1 MDPYYQDENV
11 TLFHGRALNVTRAMP
26 DESVDCVVTSPPYF
40 GLRDYGHEDQYGT
53 EETPGEYIEN
63 MVRLYREVRRVLTDD
78 GTFWLNVGDSYY
90 SGRGNPGPNGTDP
103 KNLARRGWNRQV
115 DKPGQPWG
123 QRKGMLGIPW
133 RVALALQD
141 DGWIL
146 RNDIIWAKPN
156 AMPESVTDR
165 LANRHEHLFLFTKSL
180 KYWFDL
186 DPIREPHVSAP
197 SRAGANAL
205 RGQKAI
211 RKSGPNSGQYSE
223 GGRNPGDVW
232 DIATR
237 PFPGAHFATFPEEL
251 PRRCIASGCKPGGV
265 VLDPCSG
272 SGTTGAAAQ
281 ALGRRY
287 IGIDINADYLKLSL
301 ETRLR
306 NAPLD
311 LTI

>member
-1 MDPYYQDENV
+1 MTTAPYYQDEHM
-11 TLFHGRALNVTRAMP
+11 TLYHGRALDVTRATP
-26 DESVDCVVTSPPYF
+26 DGSVDCVVTSPPYF

-53 EETPGEYIEN
+53 EETPGEYIGS
-63 MVRLYREVRRVLTDD
+63 MVDLYHEVRRVLTDD
-78 GTFWLNVGDSYY
+78 GTFWLNVGDSY
-90 SGRGNPGPNGTDP
+90 GHR
-103 KNLARRGWNRQV
+103 KNL
-115 DKPGQPWG
+115 
-123 QRKGMLGIPW
+123 LGIPW

-141 DGWIL
+141 DGWTL
-146 RNDIIWAKPN
+146 RNDIIWSKPN

-165 LANRHEHLFLFTKSL
+165 LANRHEHLFLFTKSPR
-180 KYWFDL
+180 YWFDL
-186 DPIREPHVSAP
+186 DPIREPHTSSP

-311 LTI
+311 LNI